1 MASASKKKN
10 PFLGGFLVG
19 LFTGL
24 ALAVAVALLVTRSN
38 PFVEKAPGQA
48 GTGAAPAAPAEAPK
62 FEFYQA
68 PLEDRPDSAS
78 AAPRAPAAAPAPR
91 AIYFLQTGAFGNV
104 ADAEEEKAR
113 LALLGFEARI
123 SSVQEGT
130 TMLHKVRT
138 GPYKSMDELNT
149 DRARLTQNGVETM
162 LVKIALPQEEKR

>member
-1 MASASKKKN
+1 MAGAGKKKN

-24 ALAVAVALLVTRSN
+24 ALAAAVALLVTRSN
-38 PFVEKAPGQA
+38 PFVEKSPGQA
-48 GTGAAPAAPAEAPK
+48 DTGTAAPAAPAEAPK

-78 AAPRAPAAAPAPR
+78 AAPAAR